1 MADHMRRFLVAVLL
15 ILVTRSASAANKVT
29 FSGEGIC
36 LVDGKPFF
44 PIGVFVYNLNTDV
57 MADLHEHHVNT
68 ILGIG
73 YTAKDMPLI
82 QAHGM
87 FVIPPPTDDFL
98 ALKDHPSLLG
108 WYLEDEPEEH
118 NVAPAD
124 VKKKYDD
131 LKAKDKDHPIAV
143 VHDTLH
149 GPRVYKG
156 SSDLTISDVYPVTK
170 DRNFPM
176 RAVGDYVT
184 NARDVNGSNWPN
196 FAFIQTFGGPSAD
209 GGIWAQPLP
218 HEVRFM
224 AFSALVHRA
233 NGILYFSYW
242 PQAPVTWN
250 SIAQLNKDI
259 GRLVP
264 WLISPGKEMQASTDD
279 ENVQIR
285 ARKAGAS
292 WMIIATNITQKPI
305 DATLTV
311 KELGDVKLT
320 LPFENRSIG
329 VIGGAWRV
337 RFDAYAEHTYLLGD
351 EPEFP

>member
-1 MADHMRRFLVAVLL
+1 MQRILL
-15 ILVTRSASAANKVT
+15 LLCMCFSTSVFATNKVS
-29 FSGEGIC
+29 FSDEGVC
-36 LVDGKPFF
+36 LVNGKPFF
-44 PIGVFVYNLNTDV
+44 PIGMFVYTLNSDV
-57 MADLHEHHVNT
+57 MADLHEHHINT

-82 QAHGM
+82 EAHGM
-87 FVIPPPTDDFL
+87 MVIPRPTDDFV
-98 ALKDHPSLLG
+98 ALKDSPSLLA

-124 VKKKYDD
+124 VKKKYDE

-156 SSDLTISDVYPVTK
+156 MCDFTISDVYPVTK
-170 DRNFPM
+170 DRTFPM

-184 NARDVNGSNWPN
+184 NTRDVNGPNWPN
-196 FAFIQTFGGPSAD
+196 FAFIQTFGGPNSD
-209 GGIWAQPLP
+209 GGKWAQPLP

-242 PQAPVTWN
+242 PQAPITWN
-250 SIAQLNKDI
+250 SISKLNCDI
-259 GRLVP
+259 EHLVP
-264 WLISPGKEMQASTDD
+264 WLISPGKEMSGTSSD
-279 ENVQIR
+279 ESVQIR
-285 ARKAGAS
+285 ARKVGDS
-292 WMIIATNITQKPI
+292 WMIVTTNISQKPI

-311 KELGDVKLT
+311 NDLGDVKLAM
-320 LPFENRSIG
+320 PFENRNVSVKAG
-329 VIGGAWRV
+329 TWRE
-337 RFDAYAEHTYLLGD
+337 RFGAYAEHTYLLGD
-351 EPEFP
+351 APILP